1 MVRIVT
7 SWFAVEASRSKLGVC
22 LAFVCLVVVAGI
34 AEPNTS
40 KAQITQGPSGPFM
53 AEDSTGRV
61 VGAADIGNFAR
72 VHLWITVG
80 SVTAPIGFYIND
92 DPPLRFSYTQIAPE
106 FATPN
111 CTGQAYVLVY
121 RLYSATAMT
130 TTAAIFSIGDAAET
144 IYVSDPSSTPI
155 ALTMNSRLEGSI
167 CQTLSPT
174 PGDVFEANPAGG
186 ALASE
191 FTPPFYV
198 VPNPAYNTAMSVPI
212 GAPWALAVVLAGA
225 YLNVLRRK
233 RTSE

>member
-7 SWFAVEASRSKLGVC
+7 SWLAVEASRSKLGVC

-61 VGAADIGNFAR
+61 VGAADTGDFNR
-72 VHLWITVG
+72 LQLWITVG
-80 SVTAPIGFYIND
+80 SVTAPIGWQYEGGSFEYLTMSLN
-92 DPPLRFSYTQIAPE
+92 

-111 CTGQAYVLVY
+111 CTGQAYVDVST
-121 RLYSATAMT
+121 LYANTIMT

-167 CQTLSPT
+167 CHTYEEPLLR
-174 PGDVFEANPAGG
+174 DVFEANPAGG